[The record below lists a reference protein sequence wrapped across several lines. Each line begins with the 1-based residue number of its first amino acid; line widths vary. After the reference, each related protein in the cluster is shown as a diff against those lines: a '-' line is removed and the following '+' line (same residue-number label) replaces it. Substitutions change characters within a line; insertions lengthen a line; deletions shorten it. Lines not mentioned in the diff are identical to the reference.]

1 MIHSDLKEEYLFLDS
16 NGSDFGITKIDKK
29 TVICYDITRLP
40 KLEVIILC

>member
-29 TVICYDITRLP
+29 P
-40 KLEVIILC
+40 KRNQWNSDYISPEVI

>member
-29 TVICYDITRLP
+29 ITQK
-40 KLEVIILC
+40 KLVELGLHKS